1 MKKIVIISGSPRNGS
16 ISNRIAL
23 NLFKKLEKEENLHV
37 DLIDMKES
45 FMPPIQKVWQSKDD
59 VPAEYLD
66 LFTIMDE
73 ADGFIIVSPEYNGGY
88 SSVMKNFL
96 DYFSKPIFKQK
107 AFGIVTGSTG
117 LMGGMRAAQQL
128 VQLSVALFGI
138 VSPTLLVT
146 PQMDKKFDEK
156 GELLDA
162 TFEKPIER
170 FLEDYFWLVER
181 LDK

>member
-1 MKKIVIISGSPRNGS
+1 MKKIVLISGSPRKGS

-23 NLFKKLEKEENLHV
+23 NLVKRLEKEKNLQI

-59 VPAEYLD
+59 VPAKYLN
-66 LFTIMDE
+66 LFTKMDE
-73 ADGFIIVSPEYNGGY
+73 AEGFIIVSPEYNGGY

-107 AFGIVTGSTG
+107 AFGIVSGSTG
-117 LMGGMRAAQQL
+117 MMGGMRAAQQL

-162 TFEKPIER
+162 SFEKPIER
-170 FLEDYFWLVER
+170 FLEDYIWLVER
-181 LDK
+181 LER